1 MCVSSG
7 FLGSLVTEIALGICS
22 IWNQDVQKHSRTIG
36 NLFSFSLMSSSSLP
50 LSPWHCLGG
59 ERALLSLRLFF
70 SLEDLFERAASE
82 QRFPGR
88 IKVQEQKASEG
99 CFTAEA
105 AVAYLLSE

>member
-1 MCVSSG
+1 
-7 FLGSLVTEIALGICS
+7 
-22 IWNQDVQKHSRTIG
+22 
-36 NLFSFSLMSSSSLP
+36 MSSSSLP

-70 SLEDLFERAASE
+70 CLLEDLFERAASE